1 MLSDEQQAISVP
13 LSIMGNSPLTATNF
27 PGIAKSVIV
36 ANPGKSKGCIVVQT
50 CDAYKPYW
58 DSFLWS
64 FNKYWDKKIDWP
76 LFFCN
81 EEIKPD
87 FVNPLTTQHIATGM
101 GSHST
106 RLAKILDALVEY
118 EYVFYMLEDFW
129 LTDRMTHEMF
139 SELFQMI
146 QSNNWDSLR
155 VAPYMPAYYKMEPTE
170 FAVQGRKILKF
181 TKESEWQFS
190 QQASFWKRDFLRKCV
205 VEAQVSD
212 IEVSSSIAGE
222 IAMDK
227 YLRQT
232 YPDSE
237 HYLYH
242 YHWYPISGS
251 VWRGKLTQMGEQIEF
266 LRQVD
271 MIYEQQ
277 FGQTQQ
283 KNIFS

>member
-1 MLSDEQQAISVP
+1 MGDQTPAPTNLSGASKPSLIP
-13 LSIMGNSPLTATNF
+13 
-27 PGIAKSVIV
+27 
-36 ANPGKSKGCIVVQT
+36 NPTKSKGCIVVQT

-76 LFFCN
+76 LFFCS
-81 EEIKPD
+81 EETPAQLL
-87 FVNPLTTQHIATGM
+87 NPLHRQFPTGP
-101 GSHST
+101 GTHSY
-106 RLAKILDALVEY
+106 RLAKILDALGEY

-139 SELFQMI
+139 TELFDVMTT
-146 QSNNWDSLR
+146 NNWDSLR
-155 VAPYMPAYYKMEPTE
+155 VAPYMPAYYKMEATD

-181 TKESEWQFS
+181 APESEWHFS

-205 VEAQVSD
+205 VEAKVSEAD
-212 IEVSSSIAGE
+212 VASSIAGE

-227 YLRQT
+227 YLKQT
-232 YPDSE
+232 YPDAKI
-237 HYLYH
+237 YLYH

-251 VWRGKLTQMGEQIEF
+251 VWRGKLTQMGEQIDF

-271 MIYEQQ
+271 AVFEQQ
-277 FGQTQQ
+277 FGNG
-283 KNIFS
+283 KINFGNK